1 MKNTYLFVGAILAVG
16 VAYLTL
22 KGNNAPQTQNI
33 ADGAPLVDVIIPT
46 TLSANAQTGQQFFE
60 KACASCHGTNAAG
73 KGGFGPP
80 LIHKIYEPSH
90 HGDEAFQMAPLRGV
104 QAHHW
109 SFGDMPPVEGIT
121 RGDIKLIIDYIR
133 EVQAANGI
141 Q

>member
-1 MKNTYLFVGAILAVG
+1 MKKSVLLVAVAA
-16 VAYLTL
+16 VAL
-22 KGNNAPQTQNI
+22 I
-33 ADGAPLVDVIIPT
+33 AYFTMNMRGEPIAQPSENGAPLVDVIIPT
-46 TLSANAQTGQQFFE
+46 ELSSNAQIGQQFFE

-73 KGGFGPP
+73 KDGFGPP

-90 HGDEAFQMAPLRGV
+90 HGDEAFQLAPLRGV

-109 SFGDMPPVEGIT
+109 PFGDMPPVKGIT